1 MSDTKNIVI
10 TGAAAESMYDTKS
23 KKGGN
28 SRKRKDPHI
37 QKLDGAGMSPGTMD
51 QLASTRVPGLPVKSH
66 DIPVQLIGAVHP
78 NPIGGQSQKVILSKT
93 AKVKK
98 VFLSPPTKKSSHEEK
113 KKTVKRVSVNGINR
127 KLRRAKTIKKKSKD
141 TPLETIKKKLV
152 DGGLVKADT
161 KAPEDVLRQMHSD
174 FMVLQKKAL

>member
-28 SRKRKDPHI
+28 SRKRKDPHV
-37 QKLDGAGMSPGTMD
+37 QKLDGAGMSPGTME
-51 QLASTRVPGLPVKSH
+51 QLNSTRVPGPPLKIHDVPVE
-66 DIPVQLIGAVHP
+66 LVHVAAQ
-78 NPIGGQSQKVILSKT
+78 NPIGGQKVILSKT
-93 AKVKK
+93 AKLKK

-152 DGGLVKADT
+152 EGGLVKADT